1 MTPELLLD
9 LARIQRRVMGLP
21 EPLERLDAVLE
32 RMMCRDL
39 TIEERRRY
47 AKEYLELK
55 TFPFEGKDAA

>member
-1 MTPELLLD
+1 MAPEA
-9 LARIQRRVMGLP
+9 LAELGHIERRALGLP

-47 AKEYLELK
+47 AKEYLELVA
-55 TFPFEGKDAA
+55 FPEEQAA

>member
-1 MTPELLLD
+1 MTPEVLLD

-47 AKEYLELK
+47 AKEYLTL
-55 TFPFEGKDAA
+55 TAFPERNAA